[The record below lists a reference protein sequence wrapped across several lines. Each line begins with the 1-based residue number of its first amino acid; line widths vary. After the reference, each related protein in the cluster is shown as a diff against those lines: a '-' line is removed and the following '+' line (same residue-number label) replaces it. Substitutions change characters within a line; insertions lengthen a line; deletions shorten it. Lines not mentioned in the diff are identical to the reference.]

1 MAEYKA
7 SSPNTELLGGM
18 IYSLWGA
25 FPEGFQALVKKVLVK
40 HGVAEVNPEAWYR
53 LQPVLDA
60 LKEVEQ
66 MYGHHLLFQVG
77 EQAATRAP
85 LPPEINSFRACMFA
99 MNATLQ
105 KIHRGGDAGGYVVT
119 EEELPGGLVRYRVVA
134 STPFPCS
141 LTRGYLEGYAKR
153 FRTAD
158 STEVL
163 VRHDDD
169 SPCRRQGADTCTY
182 IVTLW

>member
-25 FPEGFQALVKKVLVK
+25 FPEGFQSLIKKILVK
-40 HGVAEVNPEAWYR
+40 HGVADVNPQDWYR

-60 LKEVEQ
+60 LKEIESTF
-66 MYGHHLLFQVG
+66 GHHLMWQVG

-85 LPPEINSFRACMFA
+85 LPPEINSFMACLFA
-99 MNATLQ
+99 LNQTIQ
-105 KIHRGGDAGGYVVT
+105 KIHRGGDPGGYEVKQ
-119 EEELPGGLVRYRVVA
+119 EELPGGIVRYRVVA

-141 LTRGYLEGYAKR
+141 LTRGYLEGFARRFGSVDAK
-153 FRTAD
+153 
-158 STEVL
+158 EVL
-163 VRHDDD
+163 VRHDDE

-182 IVTLW
+182 FVTSW